1 MIGKFTCLTLGL
13 LFALLTDVGYAG
25 SATWKPHPVTGDW
38 NNAANWKPRT
48 IPNGSSDIA
57 TFAVSAPANVFL
69 NSAQIEVDRVVFGPG
84 ASAFN
89 ISGSDTA
96 KLLFS
101 GVGIENN
108 SGMVQNFITNYSETG
123 ALAFTNQAT
132 AGTQTKFTA
141 IGDGSEIDFYDEA
154 SASSADFTLSYSTGF
169 DGYSPVLVFYDTAT
183 AASATVRNVGGFA
196 DHSDGGD
203 TKFFNDSTA
212 ANATITNNGGL
223 TGAYAGGQTSF
234 YDNSTAGD
242 SIITNEATPTNSN
255 YGGAT
260 FFNDD
265 ATAANA
271 IITCNGAAIAGGGGF
286 GALYFFNTS
295 FAGNATLIANGGS
308 NGGAGGLIQFYDDS
322 DAGQARVELFANGTL
337 DITNG
342 KSSDGVSVGSLE
354 GDGIVSIGTNKLT
367 IGRNNLSTEFSG
379 VIQGSGTGT
388 GTVVKE
394 GSGTLT
400 LSGANT
406 YLGYTVV
413 NNGFLR
419 AENRTGSA
427 TGSGAVVVYNS
438 TIGGSGIIGG
448 SVILNS
454 LGVLAPGSGA
464 TTLTVKG
471 NLTFNASGSYTWRV
485 KTSSARADK
494 VTAARGVRIS
504 FASFTGIAIGN
515 TALSPGTTFT
525 AVENT
530 SRSPIN
536 GTFDNLTDGGTIT
549 IGNNTFQANYEGGDG
564 NDLTL
569 TVLP

>member
-1 MIGKFTCLTLGL
+1 
-13 LFALLTDVGYAG
+13 
-25 SATWKPHPVTGDW
+25 
-38 NNAANWKPRT
+38 
-48 IPNGSSDIA
+48 
-57 TFAVSAPANVFL
+57 
-69 NSAQIEVDRVVFGPG
+69 
-84 ASAFN
+84 
-89 ISGSDTA
+89 
-96 KLLFS
+96 
-101 GVGIENN
+101 
-108 SGMVQNFITNYSETG
+108 
-123 ALAFTNQAT
+123 
-132 AGTQTKFTA
+132 
-141 IGDGSEIDFYDEA
+141 
-154 SASSADFTLSYSTGF
+154 
-169 DGYSPVLVFYDTAT
+169 VLVFYDTAT

-223 TGAYAGGQTSF
+223 AGAYAGGQTSF

-525 AVENT
+525 AIENT